1 MGVVAS
7 QPRGEMSKEPSFVP
21 RPQSHRGGALINVH
35 SALPPLHFHT
45 RIRFRVVYSLS
56 LWKRFLHMNDI
67 LNLLQKSLSILLTLL
82 TKYGVRE
89 QVINYV
95 L

>member
-1 MGVVAS
+1 
-7 QPRGEMSKEPSFVP
+7 
-21 RPQSHRGGALINVH
+21 
-35 SALPPLHFHT
+35 
-45 RIRFRVVYSLS
+45 
-56 LWKRFLHMNDI
+56 MNDI